1 MEEMIIMSAAQNDTV
16 SPMLDAEAEIENLAQ
31 EALKP
36 EFQLQISA
44 DKMTAYLRVTPAY
57 AGQSVSYDDVIA
69 YLAENKITYGIC
81 ENEIKTFCEAG
92 KFYSELICAVGEP
105 CQDETNGN
113 IEYLFERDSDLK
125 PKEREDGTVDFRDL
139 GLVKN
144 VTKGEVLCRVILP
157 IPGKDGKNIFNEIV
171 HHIKGKIP
179 ALPYGTNTVVSED
192 GLSLLAETDGC
203 IEFTKTNVNVNEVFV
218 VHGDVDSASGN
229 INAIGSVIIQ
239 GDVREG
245 FFVKAGK
252 DITIRGMVE
261 GAAIEAKGSIS
272 ISKGM
277 SGMGKGILRAGEN
290 IVGKY
295 FENASI
301 FTQHDLY
308 ADVLMNCRAV
318 VGDSIIMKGAKAL
331 IIGGMYQAGKKIYAK
346 TIGSSSRT
354 ITSVIISSKE
364 LTSMLAS
371 NKEEESQAE
380 LESKLSKATA
390 ALETFQQQ
398 FAVLAKQL
406 SGQDDAQK
414 SNMLIKAALIKKN
427 RLSREVE
434 DLKSK
439 LKTVSELKNSL
450 VDYKIIG
457 TRIIYSGTKITIG
470 PHIMNLNDDY
480 SNSKFYAVSQNIV
493 IAPILSSDTL

>member
-1 MEEMIIMSAAQNDTV
+1 
-16 SPMLDAEAEIENLAQ
+16 
-31 EALKP
+31 
-36 EFQLQISA
+36 
-44 DKMTAYLRVTPAY
+44 
-57 AGQSVSYDDVIA
+57 
-69 YLAENKITYGIC
+69 
-81 ENEIKTFCEAG
+81 
-92 KFYSELICAVGEP
+92 
-105 CQDETNGN
+105 
-113 IEYLFERDSDLK
+113 
-125 PKEREDGTVDFRDL
+125 
-139 GLVKN
+139 
-144 VTKGEVLCRVILP
+144 
-157 IPGKDGKNIFNEIV
+157 
-171 HHIKGKIP
+171 
-179 ALPYGTNTVVSED
+179 
-192 GLSLLAETDGC
+192 
-203 IEFTKTNVNVNEVFV
+203 
-218 VHGDVDSASGN
+218 
-229 INAIGSVIIQ
+229 
-239 GDVREG
+239 
-245 FFVKAGK
+245 
-252 DITIRGMVE
+252 
-261 GAAIEAKGSIS
+261 
-272 ISKGM
+272 
-277 SGMGKGILRAGEN
+277 
-290 IVGKY
+290 
-295 FENASI
+295 
-301 FTQHDLY
+301 
-308 ADVLMNCRAV
+308 
-318 VGDSIIMKGAKAL
+318 
-331 IIGGMYQAGKKIYAK
+331 MYQAGKKIYAK